1 MTSRGDS
8 FVPDGGYATW
18 MRRAMRPFPSTAAL
32 RRAVGGDFEAIGAMQ
47 REILRHY
54 GLQPDSSVVDV
65 GCGVGRT
72 ARALE
77 GYLTGPYLGTES
89 NPTFLRSARRT
100 VRSPNFT
107 FSRVRGLT
115 IPAPD
120 ASVDIVCFFS
130 VLTHLLHEQSYLYLR
145 EARRVLKPGGRIVF
159 SFLEFACPTHWT
171 AFEATIADEQGSQ
184 SHPLNVF
191 VERDAIRA
199 WAQHLD
205 LAIVDVRSGTERF
218 VPLEQ
223 PVTLDRGEVMSDF
236 GSLGQSV
243 CVLERPASAA
253 P

>member
-1 MTSRGDS
+1 M
-8 FVPDGGYATW
+8 
-18 MRRAMRPFPSTAAL
+18 
-32 RRAVGGDFEAIGAMQ
+32 
-47 REILRHY
+47 
-54 GLQPDSSVVDV
+54 
-65 GCGVGRT
+65 
-72 ARALE
+72 
-77 GYLTGPYLGTES
+77 
-89 NPTFLRSARRT
+89 
-100 VRSPNFT
+100 
-107 FSRVRGLT
+107 
-115 IPAPD
+115 
-120 ASVDIVCFFS
+120 VCFFS